1 MNQQKHPLHKTIY
14 RFNFSDEIIEEI
26 TNFSRLHMYTDRKTF
41 KEKWIEWTETN
52 EEQLQN
58 EHKRLTNL
66 GYTGN
71 FNNKIFKATRYYFK
85 QKQTVGSCPHMTK
98 DNTDP
103 HTTKDN
109 TDPHT
114 TKDNTDPHTTTLT
127 TTSQTT
133 TPTPTPTPTTSKRE
147 YIQLDYELIQLMDSH
162 IKETY
167 AKAFKPSTAYNNFV
181 LLHKDQID
189 REIATEKSA
198 KEKYSNKLKKSYK
211 NRCYNYINSIK

>member
-26 TNFSRLHMYTDRKTF
+26 TNFSTLHMYTDRKTF

-71 FNNKIFKATRYYFK
+71 FNDKIFKATRYYFK
-85 QKQTVGSCPHMTK
+85 QKQTLGSCPHTTKDNTDPHMTKYNTDPNTTKDNTDPHMTK

-103 HTTKDN
+103 HTT
-109 TDPHT
+109 
-114 TKDNTDPHTTTLT
+114 
-127 TTSQTT
+127 
-133 TPTPTPTPTTSKRE
+133 TPSPAPTTSKRE

-167 AKAFKPSTAYNNFV
+167 TKAFKPSTAYNNFV
-181 LLHKDQID
+181 LLYKDQIN

-211 NRCYNYINSIK
+211 NRCYNYIKSIK

>member
-26 TNFSRLHMYTDRKTF
+26 TNFSILHMYTERKTF

-71 FNNKIFKATRYYFK
+71 FNDKIFKATRYYFK
-85 QKQTVGSCPHMTK
+85 QKQTV
-98 DNTDP
+98 DP

-109 TDPHT
+109 TDPNT
-114 TKDNTDPHTTTLT
+114 TKDNTDPNTTTLT

-133 TPTPTPTPTTSKRE
+133 TITPTTTTSKRE

-167 AKAFKPSTAYNNFV
+167 TKAFKPSTAYNNFV
-181 LLHKDQID
+181 LLYKDQID

-211 NRCYNYINSIK
+211 NRCYNYINSIQ